1 MSVLVVVAHPDD
13 EVLGAGGTLATLT
26 SKKVLARACILSA
39 DADARTHRP
48 CSKELRN
55 SLLRA
60 NEFLGL
66 QDPIFGSFPNLRLN
80 TIPHLD
86 LVQFIEQAIQDAGAT
101 TVLTH
106 HPRDLNDD
114 HRQLSAACQAA
125 VRLFQRRSNVPR
137 LQGLFFME
145 ILSSSEWS
153 VPGTGQPFEPDAFFE
168 IGEEGLQ
175 RKLKALAA
183 YEGRDHRLELIPLK
197 NGLQLIDDCYN
208 ANPLSMETALQTRE
222 AISGLAAYRG
232 AQAGLCY
239 AESFQT
245 AFRTLGIND
254 FAISF

>member
-1 MSVLVVVAHPDD
+1 MVQMSVLVVVAHPDD

-114 HRQLSAACQAA
+114 HRHLSAACQAA

-137 LQGLFFME
+137 L
-145 ILSSSEWS
+145 
-153 VPGTGQPFEPDAFFE
+153 
-168 IGEEGLQ
+168 
-175 RKLKALAA
+175 
-183 YEGRDHRLELIPLK
+183 
-197 NGLQLIDDCYN
+197 
-208 ANPLSMETALQTRE
+208 
-222 AISGLAAYRG
+222 
-232 AQAGLCY
+232 
-239 AESFQT
+239 
-245 AFRTLGIND
+245 
-254 FAISF
+254 